1 MNFDDFSTF
10 RRKKCAKSASRF
22 LPCPAMSG
30 PVISSALGSELKL
43 DERKVSRFGGV
54 PKGDEDLHAVGYSK
68 LASAANSPA
77 DA

>member
-1 MNFDDFSTF
+1 M
-10 RRKKCAKSASRF
+10 
-22 LPCPAMSG
+22 
-30 PVISSALGSELKL
+30 ISSALGSELKL